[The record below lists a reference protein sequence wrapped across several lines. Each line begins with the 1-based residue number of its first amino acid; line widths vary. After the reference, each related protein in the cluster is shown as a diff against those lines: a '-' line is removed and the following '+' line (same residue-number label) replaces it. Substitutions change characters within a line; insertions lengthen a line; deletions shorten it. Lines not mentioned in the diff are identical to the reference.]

1 MMTIGGDGNNNN
13 DGIELN
19 YTDDNNEQM
28 NWGDLSVWDNAWA
41 MVSYRTGITEPE
53 TFFERVEGRTTL
65 ENQMKSLKKLAD
77 TRLETLKQEIVDVE
91 LEMKESG
98 YDASFAVVKG
108 QDQSQKKRDLSTGQA
123 NLKYSKERTISFE
136 KLRKDATEGL
146 RHVADILGQEISQEQ
161 FDKININELIRD
173 IEVAADV
180 LLEEHQRVETVMTQG
195 ATQTSSQSQ
204 VLSPLNTERQM
215 LMSGK
220 ENTDNL
226 QLTRPPILNKA
237 VQQIETFKPR
247 VPLRLPS
254 KFIDNINS
262 RSKFNEDETLDRET
276 AKNASL
282 RIIKAERIKA
292 AKKEKEAAEKLAKAM
307 QD

>member
-1 MMTIGGDGNNNN
+1 
-13 DGIELN
+13 
-19 YTDDNNEQM
+19 
-28 NWGDLSVWDNAWA
+28 
-41 MVSYRTGITEPE
+41 
-53 TFFERVEGRTTL
+53 
-65 ENQMKSLKKLAD
+65 
-77 TRLETLKQEIVDVE
+77 
-91 LEMKESG
+91 
-98 YDASFAVVKG
+98 
-108 QDQSQKKRDLSTGQA
+108 
-123 NLKYSKERTISFE
+123 
-136 KLRKDATEGL
+136 
-146 RHVADILGQEISQEQ
+146 
-161 FDKININELIRD
+161 
-173 IEVAADV
+173 
-180 LLEEHQRVETVMTQG
+180 MTQG

-292 AKKEKEAAEKLAKAM
+292 AKKRERSRRKIG
-307 QD
+307 